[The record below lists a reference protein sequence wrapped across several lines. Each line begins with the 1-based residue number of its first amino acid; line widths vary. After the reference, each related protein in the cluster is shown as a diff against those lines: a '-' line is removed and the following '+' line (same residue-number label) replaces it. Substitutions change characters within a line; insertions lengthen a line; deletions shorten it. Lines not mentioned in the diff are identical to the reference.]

1 MEFSLLLI
9 WNLVVTLILGPI
21 WFSIRKN
28 EKEIAINKT
37 EIFTSRIEMG
47 KLYVTKKDLAEDV
60 SRILDQLRS
69 VTSSINRLDAKV
81 DSLLLDK

>member
-1 MEFSLLLI
+1 
-9 WNLVVTLILGPI
+9 
-21 WFSIRKN
+21 
-28 EKEIAINKT
+28 
-37 EIFTSRIEMG
+37 MG